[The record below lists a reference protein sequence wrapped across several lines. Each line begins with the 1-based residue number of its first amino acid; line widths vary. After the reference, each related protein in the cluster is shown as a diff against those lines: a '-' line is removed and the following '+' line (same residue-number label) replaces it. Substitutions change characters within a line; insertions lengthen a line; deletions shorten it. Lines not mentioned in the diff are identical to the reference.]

1 MEDILYPEELSKKLQ
16 NIQNIAIKNKY
27 GEVLTPINE
36 LIEYLENINLPNKT
50 CSNEIDFKKDKVQ
63 ILAYYLSRFDHYDI
77 FPNLNQNEA
86 LEKISAML
94 NIKKTTLR
102 LARDYFDSKI
112 SKIKLKESP
121 YLKLR
126 KGIDMPLS
134 KQAEKIYNY
143 YLHRK
148 KTEITKDILMILK
161 ENNATTN

>member
-16 NIQNIAIKNKY
+16 NIQNIAIENKY
-27 GEVLTPINE
+27 SKILAPVSE
-36 LIEYLENINLPNKT
+36 LMNYLKNINLPNKT
-50 CSNEIDFKKDKVQ
+50 IPSEIDFKKDKIQ

-86 LEKISAML
+86 LEKISTML

-112 SKIKLKESP
+112 TKIKLKESP
-121 YLKLR
+121 YLKPR

-143 YLHRK
+143 YLHK
-148 KTEITKDILMILK
+148 KRIEITKDILMILK
-161 ENNATTN
+161 ECNATTD